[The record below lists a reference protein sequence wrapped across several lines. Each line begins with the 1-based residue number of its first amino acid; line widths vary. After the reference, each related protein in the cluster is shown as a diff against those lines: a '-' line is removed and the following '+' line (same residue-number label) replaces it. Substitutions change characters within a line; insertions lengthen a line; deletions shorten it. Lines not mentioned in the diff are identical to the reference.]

1 MPDATLRDNL
11 EPVLFELFERAG
23 HLQACGDAAVL
34 MHYHQQVFELE
45 RVAKQQGL
53 LGLGYVCMLVESGLI
68 KLVAQSELAT
78 QDARDALAAWPALV
92 LSELFSPSAC
102 DEALS
107 WQMLHQLRAY
117 DWFPDI
123 SMPHVAL
130 VETRLAED
138 RSRLNEAG
146 EADAAVEAV
155 RSIAVTQPMPLDEPA
170 LDEDDNEELGVEH
183 VDLDVLQPAPE
194 PVAAPEST
202 SVFVAASAFG
212 PAPDAELVPALACEI
227 EPELEP
233 ELDAE
238 PDPAPDDTMLAD
250 DPADDAPPAEGCVTL
265 EELAMLSDAMAALR
279 DELSIAIADP
289 EAMQHFGVALEAQLE
304 QLQNIVNAA
313 NLVGMNGLRQVLE
326 VALIN
331 TAALQ
336 AEASPPTDAQL
347 VLLLQWP
354 ELAMAY
360 LQSPNDM
367 ARAQALTNLFMDP
380 GWAMPAESEC
390 MPDWLAELVAVKVI
404 RARASEGRPEQALPE
419 HVDISAPADIDRK
432 VLDSLLQE
440 LPPHAQAFSELV
452 QRLAHGGTLDD
463 AEQARRVAHTLKGA
477 ANTVGI
483 KGVANLTH
491 ALEDILV
498 AFGREARLPTPG
510 VCDTLIEAADCLE
523 AMSEALLQGDAAPP
537 ESLAVHQ
544 KVLNWA
550 NLIDQDGLPEDLPGS
565 HNGHIDVPHAVHD
578 VAQAFAPH
586 AALSHAERIEAAVPV
601 ASAAPAAPAT
611 PTTLAFAEAEPESTE
626 TYLRVPTSL
635 IDALLKLAGESSI
648 VTSQI
653 QDRVKHLSDNINA
666 LRAGSRHFGQL
677 SADLEQL
684 VDVRGLAMLGG
695 HTGELDALEM
705 DQYNELHMLSRR
717 IVESG
722 ADSREFVRSFERDV
736 TGLRDL
742 IAEKERMQLEIQ
754 RCIQRTRMVDVAS
767 VVPRLQRTVRQAA
780 RVLGRSVS
788 LKVQGEQTMV
798 DTELLDRIIDPLM
811 HVLRNAVDHGIEPPE
826 VRQAQGKQPEGQ
838 ITLSFKSEGN
848 NVAVCCEDDGAGLDL
863 AAIRQR
869 AINVGL
875 IRPDATLTDA
885 EVMRLILV
893 PGFSTRTQATQIS
906 GRGIGMDVVQRAVL
920 DLRGTLEMGATPGQG
935 SRFDMHFPVSMSTLQ
950 VMLTRSNEHLLA
962 ISVRG
967 VEQILPAREELE
979 TTADGAL
986 SYLMQGERLP
996 AVRLERLLGLPDH
1009 ALQRP
1014 GVIEVAMVIR
1024 DEYRQHRVIIVPELF
1039 ESRTVVVKPFH
1050 ALMARTLGVDGATIL
1065 GDGAVA
1071 SVLDLP
1077 ELLRGYQAS
1086 AQPNVAVGDMA
1097 QPTHNRLPVCL
1108 VVDDSVSVRRTMEQ
1122 LMHDSGYEVLTA
1134 RDGVD
1139 ALGVVQSRAP
1149 DIVLVD
1155 LEMPRMNGL
1164 ELTSAL
1170 RNRQATKAT
1179 PVVMITSRFTD
1190 KHRQLAS
1197 DAGVNAFLTKPY
1209 SEDLLLN
1216 TMDGLLRSAA

>member
-1 MPDATLRDNL
+1 MPDATLRENL
-11 EPVLFELFERAG
+11 EPVLFDLFDRAANV
-23 HLQACGDAAVL
+23 QACGDAVVL
-34 MHYHQQVFELE
+34 LAYHQQVFELE

-53 LGLGYVCMLVESGLI
+53 FGLGYVCMLVESGLI
-68 KLVAQSELAT
+68 KLVAQEALAT
-78 QDARDALAAWPALV
+78 QDAREALAAWPALV
-92 LSELFSPSAC
+92 LSELFSASAC

-123 SMPHVAL
+123 STPHVAL

-138 RSRLNEAG
+138 RARLNAAG
-146 EADAAVEAV
+146 EADVADEAIH
-155 RSIAVTQPMPLDEPA
+155 SITVTQPMPLDEPA
-170 LDEDDNEELGVEH
+170 LHEDDEEALGVEH
-183 VDLDVLQPAPE
+183 IDLEALTPAQAPAHFPESIPEAVQDPVQELVQDSEPE
-194 PVAAPEST
+194 PEHEHEPEPE
-202 SVFVAASAFG
+202 
-212 PAPDAELVPALACEI
+212 PALEAEPAHQEAMLLDDDAEG
-227 EPELEP
+227 
-233 ELDAE
+233 
-238 PDPAPDDTMLAD
+238 APV
-250 DPADDAPPAEGCVTL
+250 AEGCVTQ
-265 EELAMLSDAMAALR
+265 EELAMLRDAMAALR
-279 DELSIAIADP
+279 DDLCIAIADP
-289 EAMQHFGVALEAQLE
+289 EAMQHVDVALEAQLE

-313 NLVGMNGLRQVLE
+313 NLVGMTGLRQVLE

-336 AEASPPTDAQL
+336 AEACPPTDAQV

-367 ARAQALTNLFMDP
+367 GRAQALTALFMDP
-380 GWAMPAESEC
+380 GWAMPAEAESI
-390 MPDWLAELVAVKVI
+390 PDWLAELVSVKVI

-498 AFGREARLPTPG
+498 AFGREARLPTPA
-510 VCDTLIEAADCLE
+510 VCDTLVEAADCLE

-550 NLIDQDGLPEDLPGS
+550 NLIDQDGLPEALAASPDTDLASQANP
-565 HNGHIDVPHAVHD
+565 
-578 VAQAFAPH
+578 AQPEPIAPM
-586 AALSHAERIEAAVPV
+586 API
-601 ASAAPAAPAT
+601 ASQAPAAAT
-611 PTTLAFAEAEPESTE
+611 HPVLAFAEAEPEATE

-722 ADSREFVRSFERDV
+722 ADSREFVRSFERDI

-780 RVLGRSVS
+780 RVLGRSVA

-811 HVLRNAVDHGIEPPE
+811 HVLRNAVDHGIEPAE
-826 VRQAQGKQPEGQ
+826 VRLAQGKQAEGQ

-869 AINVGL
+869 ALAVGL
-875 IRPDATLTDA
+875 IQPDAVLSEA

-935 SRFDMHFPVSMSTLQ
+935 SHFDMHFPVSMSTLQ
-950 VMLTRSNEHLLA
+950 VMLTRSDEHLLA

-986 SYLMQGERLP
+986 FYLMQGERLP
-996 AVRLERLLGLPDH
+996 AVRLERLLGLPDR

-1024 DEYRQHRVIIVPELF
+1024 DEFRQHRVIIVPELF

-1050 ALMARTLGVDGATIL
+1050 AMMARTLGVDGATIL

-1077 ELLRGYQAS
+1077 DLLRGYQAS
-1086 AQPNVAVGDMA
+1086 AQPAVSEMVQQA
-1097 QPTHNRLPVCL
+1097 HNRLPVCL

-1170 RNRQATKAT
+1170 RNRLATKAT

>member
-1 MPDATLRDNL
+1 MPDVTLRENL
-11 EPVLFELFERAG
+11 EPVLFDLFDRAANV
-23 HLQACGDAAVL
+23 QACGDAVVL
-34 MHYHQQVFELE
+34 LAYHQQVFELE
-45 RVAKQQGL
+45 SVAKQQGL
-53 LGLGYVCMLVESGLI
+53 FGLGYVCMLVESGLI
-68 KLVAQSELAT
+68 KLVAQPALAT
-78 QDARDALAAWPALV
+78 QDAREALAAWPALV
-92 LSELFSPSAC
+92 LSELFSASAC

-123 SMPHVAL
+123 STPHVAL
-130 VETRLAED
+130 VEMRLAED
-138 RSRLNEAG
+138 RARLNAAG
-146 EADAAVEAV
+146 EADVANEAIH
-155 RSIAVTQPMPLDEPA
+155 SIAVTQPMPLDAPA
-170 LDEDDNEELGVEH
+170 LHEEDEEALGVEH
-183 VDLDVLQPAPE
+183 IDLEALTPAQAPALFPEPIPE
-194 PVAAPEST
+194 PVPEL
-202 SVFVAASAFG
+202 AQE
-212 PAPDAELVPALACEI
+212 PDAEHDPVP
-227 EPELEP
+227 EPELE
-233 ELDAE
+233 AE
-238 PDPAPDDTMLAD
+238 PAHQEAMLLD
-250 DPADDAPPAEGCVTL
+250 DDADGAPSAEGCVTQ

-279 DELSIAIADP
+279 DDLSIAIADP
-289 EAMQHFGVALEAQLE
+289 EAMQHFDVALEAQLE

-313 NLVGMNGLRQVLE
+313 NLVGMTGLRQVLE

-336 AEASPPTDAQL
+336 ADATPPSDAQV

-367 ARAQALTNLFMDP
+367 GRAQALTTLFMDP
-380 GWAMPAESEC
+380 GWAMPAEAESI
-390 MPDWLAELVAVKVI
+390 PDWLAELVSVKVI

-498 AFGREARLPTPG
+498 AFGREARLPTPA
-510 VCDTLIEAADCLE
+510 VCDTLVEAADCLE

-550 NLIDQDGLPEDLPGS
+550 NLIDQDGLPEDLPAGDDTNLAS
-565 HNGHIDVPHAVHD
+565 QANTAHPAHIEPI
-578 VAQAFAPH
+578 APM
-586 AALSHAERIEAAVPV
+586 ASTPTI
-601 ASAAPAAPAT
+601 ASASAT
-611 PTTLAFAEAEPESTE
+611 QPVLTFTEAEPEATE

-635 IDALLKLAGESSI
+635 IDALLKLAGENSI

-722 ADSREFVRSFERDV
+722 ADSREFVRSFERDI

-780 RVLGRSVS
+780 RVLGRSVA
-788 LKVQGEQTMV
+788 LKVQGEHTMV

-811 HVLRNAVDHGIEPPE
+811 HVLRNAVDHGIEPAE
-826 VRQAQGKQPEGQ
+826 VRLAQGKQPEGQ

-869 AINVGL
+869 ALAVGL
-875 IRPDATLTDA
+875 IQPGAVLSEA

-920 DLRGTLEMGATPGQG
+920 DLRGTLEMGASPGQG

-950 VMLTRSNEHLLA
+950 VMLTRSDEHLLA

-986 SYLMQGERLP
+986 FYLMQGERLP
-996 AVRLERLLGLPDH
+996 AVRLERLLGLPDR

-1024 DEYRQHRVIIVPELF
+1024 DEFRQHRVVIVPELF

-1050 ALMARTLGVDGATIL
+1050 AMMPRTLGVDGATIL

-1077 ELLRGYQAS
+1077 DLLRGYQAS
-1086 AQPNVAVGDMA
+1086 AQPAVSEMVQQA
-1097 QPTHNRLPVCL
+1097 HNRLPVCL

-1139 ALGVVQSRAP
+1139 ALGVVQSRSP

-1170 RNRQATKAT
+1170 RNRLATKAT

>member
-1 MPDATLRDNL
+1 MHDATLRDNL
-11 EPVLFELFERAG
+11 EPVLFELFERAA
-23 HLQACGDAAVL
+23 HLQACGDATVL
-34 MHYHQQVFELE
+34 LAYHQQVFELE
-45 RVAKQQGL
+45 RVAKRQSL
-53 LGLGYVCMLVESGLI
+53 LGLAYVCMLVESGLV
-68 KLVAQSELAT
+68 KLMAEPELAT
-78 QDARDALAAWPALV
+78 QDAREALAAWPALA
-92 LSELFSPSAC
+92 LSELFSASAC

-117 DWFPDI
+117 DWFPGI

-138 RSRLNEAG
+138 RARLNEAG
-146 EADAAVEAV
+146 EAEAGVEAV
-155 RSIAVTQPMPLDEPA
+155 RSMAVTQPMPLDEPA
-170 LDEDDNEELGVEH
+170 LDESDDEELGVEH
-183 VDLDVLQPAPE
+183 IDIEVPE
-194 PVAAPEST
+194 PEQEPEPEPAAEP
-202 SVFVAASAFG
+202 
-212 PAPDAELVPALACEI
+212 ACE
-227 EPELEP
+227 EAM
-233 ELDAE
+233 LDEDPTEVLTSAE
-238 PDPAPDDTMLAD
+238 A
-250 DPADDAPPAEGCVTL
+250 GVTQ
-265 EELAMLSDAMAALR
+265 EELAMLRDAMAALR
-279 DELSIAIADP
+279 DELSMAMADP
-289 EAMQHFGVALEAQLE
+289 DASKNIGAALDAQLE

-313 NLVGMNGLRQVLE
+313 NLVGMTGLRQVLE
-326 VALIN
+326 VALVN

-336 AEASPPTDAQL
+336 AEESPPSDAQL
-347 VLLLQWP
+347 VLFLQWP

-360 LQSPNDM
+360 LQEPNNK
-367 ARAQALTNLFMDP
+367 ACAQALTDLFLDP
-380 GWAMPAESEC
+380 GWAIPAQPEC
-390 MPDWLAELVAVKVI
+390 VPDWLRELVAVQVI

-452 QRLAHGGTLDD
+452 QRLAHSGTLEE

-498 AFGREARLPTPG
+498 AFGREERVPTPA

-523 AMSEALLQGDAAPP
+523 AMSEALLQGEGTPP

-544 KVLNWA
+544 KVLDWA
-550 NLIDQDGLPEDLPGS
+550 NLIDRDGLPDASAPAS
-565 HNGHIDVPHAVHD
+565 HMEA
-578 VAQAFAPH
+578 
-586 AALSHAERIEAAVPV
+586 EAAAPVVP
-601 ASAAPAAPAT
+601 SAPAASVPST
-611 PTTLAFAEAEPESTE
+611 PSSLAFAEAEPESTE

-666 LRAGSRHFGQL
+666 LRTGSRHFGQL

-695 HTGELDALEM
+695 GKGELDALEM

-722 ADSREFVRSFERDV
+722 ADSREFVRSFERDI

-754 RCIQRTRMVDVAS
+754 RCIQRTRMVEVAS

-780 RVLGRSVS
+780 RVLGRSVA
-788 LKVQGEQTMV
+788 LKVVGEQTMV

-811 HVLRNAVDHGIEPPE
+811 HVLRNGVDHGIEPPE
-826 VRQAQGKQPEGQ
+826 VRQAQGKQPQGQ

-848 NVAVCCEDDGAGLDL
+848 HVAVLCEDDGAGMDL

-869 AINVGL
+869 AIQVGL
-875 IRPDATLTDA
+875 LASDAVLSEA
-885 EVMRLILV
+885 ELMRLILV

-920 DLRGTLEMGATPGQG
+920 DLRGTLEMSAIPGQG

-950 VMLTRSNEHLLA
+950 VMLSRSNEHLLA

-979 TTADGAL
+979 TAADGTL

-996 AVRLERLLGLPDH
+996 AVRLEHLMGLPDQ

-1024 DEYRQHRVIIVPELF
+1024 DEFRQQRVIIVPELF

-1050 ALMARTLGVDGATIL
+1050 AMMPRTLGVDGATIL
-1065 GDGAVA
+1065 GDGSVA

-1077 ELLRGYQAS
+1077 DLLRGYQAS
-1086 AQPNVAVGDMA
+1086 EQLGVAAVDMA
-1097 QPTHNRLPVCL
+1097 APVHNRLPVCL

-1139 ALGVVQSRAP
+1139 ALGVVQSCAP

>member
-1 MPDATLRDNL
+1 MPDATLRENL
-11 EPVLFELFERAG
+11 EPVLFDLFDRAANV
-23 HLQACGDAAVL
+23 QACGDAVVL
-34 MHYHQQVFELE
+34 LAYHQQVFELE

-53 LGLGYVCMLVESGLI
+53 FGLGYVCMLVESGLI
-68 KLVAQSELAT
+68 KLVAQEALAT
-78 QDARDALAAWPALV
+78 QDAREALAAWPALV
-92 LSELFSPSAC
+92 LSELFSASAC

-123 SMPHVAL
+123 STPHVAL

-138 RSRLNEAG
+138 RARLNAAG
-146 EADAAVEAV
+146 EADVADEAIH
-155 RSIAVTQPMPLDEPA
+155 SIAVTQPMPLDEPA
-170 LDEDDNEELGVEH
+170 LHEDDEEALGVEH
-183 VDLDVLQPAPE
+183 IDLEALTPAQAPALFPEPIPEPVQEPVQELVQERAQEPEAAPE
-194 PVAAPEST
+194 PEPE
-202 SVFVAASAFG
+202 
-212 PAPDAELVPALACEI
+212 PAREAEPAHQEAMLLDDDAEG
-227 EPELEP
+227 
-233 ELDAE
+233 
-238 PDPAPDDTMLAD
+238 APV
-250 DPADDAPPAEGCVTL
+250 AEGCVTQ
-265 EELAMLSDAMAALR
+265 EELAMLRDAMAALR
-279 DELSIAIADP
+279 DDLCIAIADP
-289 EAMQHFGVALEAQLE
+289 EAMQHVDVALEAQLE

-313 NLVGMNGLRQVLE
+313 NLVGMTGLRQVLE

-336 AEASPPTDAQL
+336 AEASPPTDAQV

-360 LQSPNDM
+360 LQSPNDLG
-367 ARAQALTNLFMDP
+367 RAQALTALFMDP
-380 GWAMPAESEC
+380 GWAMPAEAESI
-390 MPDWLAELVAVKVI
+390 PDWLAELVSVKVI

-452 QRLAHGGTLDD
+452 QRLAQGGTLDD

-498 AFGREARLPTPG
+498 AFGREARLPTPA
-510 VCDTLIEAADCLE
+510 VCDTLVEAADCLE

-550 NLIDQDGLPEDLPGS
+550 NLIDQDGLPEALAASPDADLASQANP
-565 HNGHIDVPHAVHD
+565 
-578 VAQAFAPH
+578 AQPEPIAPM
-586 AALSHAERIEAAVPV
+586 APV
-601 ASAAPAAPAT
+601 ASQAPAAAT
-611 PTTLAFAEAEPESTE
+611 QTVLAFAEAEPEATE

-722 ADSREFVRSFERDV
+722 ADSREFVRSFERDI

-780 RVLGRSVS
+780 RVLGRSVA

-811 HVLRNAVDHGIEPPE
+811 HVLRNAVDHGIEPAE
-826 VRQAQGKQPEGQ
+826 VRLAQGKQPEGQ

-869 AINVGL
+869 ALAVGL
-875 IRPDATLTDA
+875 IQPDAVLSEA

-935 SRFDMHFPVSMSTLQ
+935 SHFDMHFPVSMSTLQ
-950 VMLTRSNEHLLA
+950 VMLTRSDEHLLA

-986 SYLMQGERLP
+986 FYLMQGERLP
-996 AVRLERLLGLPDH
+996 AVRLERLLGLPDR

-1024 DEYRQHRVIIVPELF
+1024 DEFRQHRVIIVPELF

-1050 ALMARTLGVDGATIL
+1050 AMMARTLGVDGATIL

-1077 ELLRGYQAS
+1077 DLLRGYQAS
-1086 AQPNVAVGDMA
+1086 AQPAVSEMVQQA
-1097 QPTHNRLPVCL
+1097 HNRLPVCL

-1170 RNRQATKAT
+1170 RNRLATKAT

-1190 KHRQLAS
+1190 KHRQLAT

>member
-1 MPDATLRDNL
+1 MPDATLRENL
-11 EPVLFELFERAG
+11 EPVLFDLFDRAANV
-23 HLQACGDAAVL
+23 QACGDAVVL
-34 MHYHQQVFELE
+34 LAYHQQVFELE

-53 LGLGYVCMLVESGLI
+53 FGLGYVCMLVESGLI
-68 KLVAQSELAT
+68 KLVAQEALAT
-78 QDARDALAAWPALV
+78 QDAREALAAWPALV
-92 LSELFSPSAC
+92 LSELFSASAC
-102 DEALS
+102 DESLS

-123 SMPHVAL
+123 STPHVAL

-138 RSRLNEAG
+138 RARLNAAG
-146 EADAAVEAV
+146 EADVADEAIH
-155 RSIAVTQPMPLDEPA
+155 SITVTQPMPLDEPA
-170 LDEDDNEELGVEH
+170 LHEDDEEALGVEH
-183 VDLDVLQPAPE
+183 IDLEALTPAQAPAHFPESIPEAVQDPVQELVQDSEPE
-194 PVAAPEST
+194 PEHEHEPEPE
-202 SVFVAASAFG
+202 
-212 PAPDAELVPALACEI
+212 PALEAEPAHQEAMLLDDDAEG
-227 EPELEP
+227 
-233 ELDAE
+233 
-238 PDPAPDDTMLAD
+238 APV
-250 DPADDAPPAEGCVTL
+250 AEGCVTQ
-265 EELAMLSDAMAALR
+265 EELAMLRDAMAALR
-279 DELSIAIADP
+279 DDLCIAIADP
-289 EAMQHFGVALEAQLE
+289 EAMQHVDVALEAQLE

-313 NLVGMNGLRQVLE
+313 NLVGMTGLRQVLE

-336 AEASPPTDAQL
+336 AEACPPTDAQV

-367 ARAQALTNLFMDP
+367 GRAQALTALFMDP
-380 GWAMPAESEC
+380 GWAMPAEAESI
-390 MPDWLAELVAVKVI
+390 PDWLAELVSVKVI

-498 AFGREARLPTPG
+498 AFGREARLPTPA
-510 VCDTLIEAADCLE
+510 VCDTLVEAADCLE

-550 NLIDQDGLPEDLPGS
+550 NLIDQDGLPEALAASPDTDLASQANP
-565 HNGHIDVPHAVHD
+565 
-578 VAQAFAPH
+578 AQPEPIAPM
-586 AALSHAERIEAAVPV
+586 API
-601 ASAAPAAPAT
+601 ASQAPAAAT
-611 PTTLAFAEAEPESTE
+611 HPVLAFAEAEPEATE

-722 ADSREFVRSFERDV
+722 ADSREFVRSFERDI

-780 RVLGRSVS
+780 RVLGRSVA

-811 HVLRNAVDHGIEPPE
+811 HVLRNAVDHGIEPAE
-826 VRQAQGKQPEGQ
+826 VRLAQGKQAEGQ

-869 AINVGL
+869 ALAVGL
-875 IRPDATLTDA
+875 IQPDAVLSEA

-935 SRFDMHFPVSMSTLQ
+935 SHFDMHFPVSMSTLQ
-950 VMLTRSNEHLLA
+950 VMLTRSDEHLLA

-986 SYLMQGERLP
+986 FYLMQGERLP
-996 AVRLERLLGLPDH
+996 AVRLERLLGLPDR

-1024 DEYRQHRVIIVPELF
+1024 DEFRQHRVIIVPELF

-1050 ALMARTLGVDGATIL
+1050 AMMARTLGVDGATIL

-1077 ELLRGYQAS
+1077 DLLRGYQAS
-1086 AQPNVAVGDMA
+1086 AQPAVSEMVQQA
-1097 QPTHNRLPVCL
+1097 HNRLPVCL

-1170 RNRQATKAT
+1170 RNRLATKAT

>member
-1 MPDATLRDNL
+1 MPDATLRENL
-11 EPVLFELFERAG
+11 EPVLFDLFDRAANV
-23 HLQACGDAAVL
+23 QACGDAVVL
-34 MHYHQQVFELE
+34 LAYHQQVFELE

-53 LGLGYVCMLVESGLI
+53 FGLGYVCMLVESGLI
-68 KLVAQSELAT
+68 KLVAQEALAT
-78 QDARDALAAWPALV
+78 QDAREALAAWPALV
-92 LSELFSPSAC
+92 LSELFSASAC

-123 SMPHVAL
+123 STPHVAL

-138 RSRLNEAG
+138 RARLNAAG
-146 EADAAVEAV
+146 EADVADEAIH
-155 RSIAVTQPMPLDEPA
+155 SIAVTQPMPLDEPA
-170 LDEDDNEELGVEH
+170 LREDDEEALGVEH
-183 VDLDVLQPAPE
+183 IDLEALAPAHFPESIPE
-194 PVAAPEST
+194 PIPEAVQDPVQELVQDSEPEPEHEPEHEPEPE
-202 SVFVAASAFG
+202 
-212 PAPDAELVPALACEI
+212 PAREAEPAHQEAMLLDDDAEG
-227 EPELEP
+227 
-233 ELDAE
+233 
-238 PDPAPDDTMLAD
+238 APV
-250 DPADDAPPAEGCVTL
+250 AEGCVTQ
-265 EELAMLSDAMAALR
+265 EELAMLRDAMAALR
-279 DELSIAIADP
+279 DDLCIAIADP
-289 EAMQHFGVALEAQLE
+289 EAMQHVDGALEAQLE

-313 NLVGMNGLRQVLE
+313 NLVGMTGLRQVLE

-336 AEASPPTDAQL
+336 AEASPPTDAQV

-367 ARAQALTNLFMDP
+367 GRAQALTALFMDP
-380 GWAMPAESEC
+380 GWAMPAEAESI
-390 MPDWLAELVAVKVI
+390 PDWLAELVSVKVI

-452 QRLAHGGTLDD
+452 QRLAQGGTLDD

-498 AFGREARLPTPG
+498 AFGREARLPTPA
-510 VCDTLIEAADCLE
+510 VCDTLVEAADCLE

-550 NLIDQDGLPEDLPGS
+550 NLIDQDGLPEALAASPDADLASQANP
-565 HNGHIDVPHAVHD
+565 
-578 VAQAFAPH
+578 AQPEPIAPM
-586 AALSHAERIEAAVPV
+586 APV
-601 ASAAPAAPAT
+601 ASQAPAAAT
-611 PTTLAFAEAEPESTE
+611 QTVLAFAEAEPEATE

-722 ADSREFVRSFERDV
+722 ADSREFVRSFERDI

-780 RVLGRSVS
+780 RVLGRSVA

-811 HVLRNAVDHGIEPPE
+811 HVLRNAVDHGIEPAE
-826 VRQAQGKQPEGQ
+826 VRLAQGKQPEGQ

-869 AINVGL
+869 ALAVGL
-875 IRPDATLTDA
+875 IQPDAVLSEA

-935 SRFDMHFPVSMSTLQ
+935 SHFDMHFPVSMSTLQ
-950 VMLTRSNEHLLA
+950 VMLTRSDEHLLA

-986 SYLMQGERLP
+986 FYLMQGERLP
-996 AVRLERLLGLPDH
+996 AVRLERLLGLPDR

-1024 DEYRQHRVIIVPELF
+1024 DEFRQHRVIIVPELF

-1050 ALMARTLGVDGATIL
+1050 AMMARTLGVDGATIL

-1077 ELLRGYQAS
+1077 DLLRGYQAS
-1086 AQPNVAVGDMA
+1086 AQPAVSEMVQQA
-1097 QPTHNRLPVCL
+1097 HNRLPVCL

-1170 RNRQATKAT
+1170 RNRLATKAT

>member
-1 MPDATLRDNL
+1 MPDATLRENL
-11 EPVLFELFERAG
+11 EPVLFDLFDRAANV
-23 HLQACGDAAVL
+23 QACGDAVVL
-34 MHYHQQVFELE
+34 LAYHQQVFELE

-53 LGLGYVCMLVESGLI
+53 FGLGYVCMLVESGLI
-68 KLVAQSELAT
+68 KLVAQEALAT
-78 QDARDALAAWPALV
+78 QDAREALAAWPALV
-92 LSELFSPSAC
+92 LSELFSASAC

-123 SMPHVAL
+123 STPHVAL

-138 RSRLNEAG
+138 RARLNAAG
-146 EADAAVEAV
+146 EADVADEAIH
-155 RSIAVTQPMPLDEPA
+155 SIAVTQPMPLDEPA
-170 LDEDDNEELGVEH
+170 LHENDEEALGVEH
-183 VDLDVLQPAPE
+183 IDLEALTPAQAPALSPESVPEPIPE
-194 PVAAPEST
+194 PVQ
-202 SVFVAASAFG
+202 
-212 PAPDAELVPALACEI
+212 ELEQEPVQERAQ
-227 EPELEP
+227 EPEAAHEPVPEPTLE
-233 ELDAE
+233 AE
-238 PDPAPDDTMLAD
+238 PAHQEAMLLD
-250 DPADDAPPAEGCVTL
+250 DDADGAPVAEGCVTQ

-279 DELSIAIADP
+279 DDLSLAIADP
-289 EAMQHFGVALEAQLE
+289 EAMQHVDVALEAQLE

-313 NLVGMNGLRQVLE
+313 NLVGMTGLRQVLE

-336 AEASPPTDAQL
+336 AEASPPTDAQV

-360 LQSPNDM
+360 LQSPNDLG
-367 ARAQALTNLFMDP
+367 RAQALTALFMDP
-380 GWAMPAESEC
+380 GWAMPAEAESI
-390 MPDWLAELVAVKVI
+390 PDWLAELVSVKVI

-498 AFGREARLPTPG
+498 AFGREARLPPPA
-510 VCDTLIEAADCLE
+510 VCDTLVEAADCLE

-550 NLIDQDGLPEDLPGS
+550 NLIDQDGLPEALAASPDTDLAS
-565 HNGHIDVPHAVHD
+565 QANL
-578 VAQAFAPH
+578 AQPEPIAPM
-586 AALSHAERIEAAVPV
+586 API
-601 ASAAPAAPAT
+601 ASQAPAAAT
-611 PTTLAFAEAEPESTE
+611 QPVLAFAEAEPEATE

-722 ADSREFVRSFERDV
+722 ADSREFVRSFERDI

-780 RVLGRSVS
+780 RVLGRSVA

-811 HVLRNAVDHGIEPPE
+811 HVLRNAVDHGIEPAE
-826 VRQAQGKQPEGQ
+826 VRLAQGKQPEGQ

-869 AINVGL
+869 ALAVGL
-875 IRPDATLTDA
+875 IQPDAVLSEA

-935 SRFDMHFPVSMSTLQ
+935 SHFDMHFPVSMSTLQ
-950 VMLTRSNEHLLA
+950 VMLTRSDEHLLA

-986 SYLMQGERLP
+986 FYLMQGERLP
-996 AVRLERLLGLPDH
+996 AVRLERLLGLPDR

-1024 DEYRQHRVIIVPELF
+1024 DEFRQHRVIIVPELF

-1050 ALMARTLGVDGATIL
+1050 AMMARTLGVDGATIL

-1077 ELLRGYQAS
+1077 DLLRGYQAS
-1086 AQPNVAVGDMA
+1086 AQPAVSEMVQQA
-1097 QPTHNRLPVCL
+1097 HNRLPVCL

-1170 RNRQATKAT
+1170 RNRLATKAT

>member
-1 MPDATLRDNL
+1 MPDATLRENL
-11 EPVLFELFERAG
+11 EPVLFDLFDRAANV
-23 HLQACGDAAVL
+23 QACGDAVVL
-34 MHYHQQVFELE
+34 LAYHQQVFELE

-53 LGLGYVCMLVESGLI
+53 FGLGYVCMLVESGLI
-68 KLVAQSELAT
+68 KLVAQEALAT
-78 QDARDALAAWPALV
+78 QDAREALAAWPALV
-92 LSELFSPSAC
+92 LSELFSASAC

-123 SMPHVAL
+123 STPHVAL

-138 RSRLNEAG
+138 RARLNAAG
-146 EADAAVEAV
+146 EADVADEAV
-155 RSIAVTQPMPLDEPA
+155 HSITVTQPMPLDEPA
-170 LDEDDNEELGVEH
+170 LHEDDEEALGVEH
-183 VDLDVLQPAPE
+183 IDLEALTPAQAPAHFPESIPEAVQDPVQELVQDSEPEPEPEHEHEPE
-194 PVAAPEST
+194 PV
-202 SVFVAASAFG
+202 
-212 PAPDAELVPALACEI
+212 PALEAEPAHQEAMLLDDDAEG
-227 EPELEP
+227 
-233 ELDAE
+233 
-238 PDPAPDDTMLAD
+238 APV
-250 DPADDAPPAEGCVTL
+250 AEGCVTQ
-265 EELAMLSDAMAALR
+265 EELAMLRDAMAALR
-279 DELSIAIADP
+279 DDLCIAIADP
-289 EAMQHFGVALEAQLE
+289 EAMQHVDVALEAQLE

-313 NLVGMNGLRQVLE
+313 NLVGMTGLRQVLE

-336 AEASPPTDAQL
+336 AEACPPTDAQV

-367 ARAQALTNLFMDP
+367 GRAQALTALFMDP
-380 GWAMPAESEC
+380 GWAMPAEAESI
-390 MPDWLAELVAVKVI
+390 PDWLAELVSVKVI

-498 AFGREARLPTPG
+498 AFGREARLPTPA
-510 VCDTLIEAADCLE
+510 VCDTLVEAADCLE

-550 NLIDQDGLPEDLPGS
+550 NLIDQDGLPEALAASPDTDLASQANP
-565 HNGHIDVPHAVHD
+565 
-578 VAQAFAPH
+578 AQPEPIAPM
-586 AALSHAERIEAAVPV
+586 APIASQAPV
-601 ASAAPAAPAT
+601 AAT
-611 PTTLAFAEAEPESTE
+611 HPVLAFAEAEPEATE

-635 IDALLKLAGESSI
+635 IDALLKLAGENSI

-722 ADSREFVRSFERDV
+722 ADSREFVRSFERDI

-780 RVLGRSVS
+780 RVLGRSVA

-811 HVLRNAVDHGIEPPE
+811 HVLRNAVDHGIEPAE
-826 VRQAQGKQPEGQ
+826 VRLAQGKQAEGQ

-869 AINVGL
+869 ALAVGL
-875 IRPDATLTDA
+875 IQPDAVLSEA

-935 SRFDMHFPVSMSTLQ
+935 SHFDMHFPVSMSTLQ
-950 VMLTRSNEHLLA
+950 VMLTRSDEHLLA

-986 SYLMQGERLP
+986 FYLMQGERLP
-996 AVRLERLLGLPDH
+996 AVRLERLLGLPDR

-1024 DEYRQHRVIIVPELF
+1024 DEFRQHRVIIVPELF

-1050 ALMARTLGVDGATIL
+1050 AMMARTLGVDGATIL

-1077 ELLRGYQAS
+1077 DLLRGYQAS
-1086 AQPNVAVGDMA
+1086 AQPAVSEMVQQA
-1097 QPTHNRLPVCL
+1097 HNRLPVCL

-1170 RNRQATKAT
+1170 RNRLATKAT

>member
-1 MPDATLRDNL
+1 MPDATLRENL
-11 EPVLFELFERAG
+11 EPVLFDLFDRAANV
-23 HLQACGDAAVL
+23 QACGDAVVL
-34 MHYHQQVFELE
+34 LAYHQQVFELE

-53 LGLGYVCMLVESGLI
+53 FGLGYVCMLVESGLI
-68 KLVAQSELAT
+68 KLVAQEALAT
-78 QDARDALAAWPALV
+78 QDAREALAAWPALV
-92 LSELFSPSAC
+92 LSELFSASAC

-123 SMPHVAL
+123 STPHVAL

-138 RSRLNEAG
+138 RARLNAAG
-146 EADAAVEAV
+146 EADVADEAV
-155 RSIAVTQPMPLDEPA
+155 HSITVTQPMPLDEPA
-170 LDEDDNEELGVEH
+170 LHEDDEEALGVEH
-183 VDLDVLQPAPE
+183 IDLEALTPAQAPAHFPESIPEAVQDPVQELVQDSEPEPEHEPE
-194 PVAAPEST
+194 PV
-202 SVFVAASAFG
+202 
-212 PAPDAELVPALACEI
+212 PALEAEPAHQEAMLLDDDAEG
-227 EPELEP
+227 
-233 ELDAE
+233 
-238 PDPAPDDTMLAD
+238 APV
-250 DPADDAPPAEGCVTL
+250 AEGCVTQ
-265 EELAMLSDAMAALR
+265 EELAMLRDAMAALR
-279 DELSIAIADP
+279 DDLCIAIADP
-289 EAMQHFGVALEAQLE
+289 EAMQHVDVALEAQLE

-313 NLVGMNGLRQVLE
+313 NLVGMTGLRQVLE

-336 AEASPPTDAQL
+336 AEACPPTDAQV

-367 ARAQALTNLFMDP
+367 GRAQALTALFMDP
-380 GWAMPAESEC
+380 GWAMPAEAESI
-390 MPDWLAELVAVKVI
+390 PDWLAELVSVKVI

-498 AFGREARLPTPG
+498 AFGREARLPTPA
-510 VCDTLIEAADCLE
+510 VCDTLVEAADCLE

-550 NLIDQDGLPEDLPGS
+550 NLIDQDGLPEALAASPDTDLASQANP
-565 HNGHIDVPHAVHD
+565 
-578 VAQAFAPH
+578 AQPEPIAPM
-586 AALSHAERIEAAVPV
+586 API
-601 ASAAPAAPAT
+601 ASQAPAAAT
-611 PTTLAFAEAEPESTE
+611 HPVLAFAEAEPEATE

-635 IDALLKLAGESSI
+635 IDALLKLAGENSI

-722 ADSREFVRSFERDV
+722 ADSREFVRSFERDI

-780 RVLGRSVS
+780 RVLGRSVA

-811 HVLRNAVDHGIEPPE
+811 HVLRNAVDHGIEPAE
-826 VRQAQGKQPEGQ
+826 VRLAQGKQAEGQ

-869 AINVGL
+869 ALAVGL
-875 IRPDATLTDA
+875 IQPDAVLSEA

-935 SRFDMHFPVSMSTLQ
+935 SHFDMHFPVSMSTLQ
-950 VMLTRSNEHLLA
+950 VMLTRSDEHLLA

-986 SYLMQGERLP
+986 FYLMQGERLP
-996 AVRLERLLGLPDH
+996 AVRLERLLGLPDR

-1024 DEYRQHRVIIVPELF
+1024 DEFRQHRVIIVPELF

-1050 ALMARTLGVDGATIL
+1050 AMMARTLGVDGATIL

-1077 ELLRGYQAS
+1077 DLLRGYQAS
-1086 AQPNVAVGDMA
+1086 AQPAVSEMVQQA
-1097 QPTHNRLPVCL
+1097 HNRLPVCL

-1170 RNRQATKAT
+1170 RNRLATKAT